1 MTTKD
6 LRERMQISKNTLTN
20 LVNEGLPS
28 LRMGAS
34 SQGDGRGTYRF
45 VWTDVIIWLRDS
57 SYTSDNYSIASD
69 DHEVNISVSGE
80 FQDDTS
86 THEGS

>member
-34 SQGDGRGTYRF
+34 SQGDGRGTDRF
-45 VWTDVIIWLRDS
+45 VWDDGIVWLRDR
-57 SYTSDNYSIASD
+57 SYTD
-69 DHEVNISVSGE
+69 EVNISISGE

>member
-1 MTTKD
+1 MEKLLTTKD

-45 VWTDVIIWLRDS
+45 VWTDVIIWLRDR
-57 SYTSDNYSIASD
+57 SYTD
-69 DHEVNISVSGE
+69 EVNISVSEE

>member
-1 MTTKD
+1 MEKLLTTKD

-45 VWTDVIIWLRDS
+45 VWDDVIVWLRDR
-57 SYTSDNYSIASD
+57 SYTD
-69 DHEVNISVSGE
+69 EVNISISGE
-80 FQDDTS
+80 CQDDTS

>member
-1 MTTKD
+1 MEKLLTTKD

-45 VWTDVIIWLRDS
+45 VWDDVIVWLRDR
-57 SYTSDNYSIASD
+57 SYTG
-69 DHEVNISVSGE
+69 EVNISISGE

>member
-1 MTTKD
+1 MEKLLTTKD

-45 VWTDVIIWLRDS
+45 VWTDVIIWLRDR
-57 SYTSDNYSIASD
+57 SYTD
-69 DHEVNISVSGE
+69 EVNISVSEE
-80 FQDDTS
+80 FQDATS

>member
-1 MTTKD
+1 MEKLLTTKD

-45 VWTDVIIWLRDS
+45 VWTDVIVWLRDR
-57 SYTSDNYSIASD
+57 SYTD
-69 DHEVNISVSGE
+69 EVNISISEE

-86 THEGS
+86 THEES

>member
-45 VWTDVIIWLRDS
+45 VWTDVIIWLRDR
-57 SYTSDNYSIASD
+57 SYTD
-69 DHEVNISVSGE
+69 EVIISVSEE
-80 FQDDTS
+80 FQDPTS
-86 THEGS
+86 TQEGS

>member
-1 MTTKD
+1 MEKLLTTKD

-45 VWTDVIIWLRDS
+45 VWTDVIIWLRDR
-57 SYTSDNYSIASD
+57 SYTD
-69 DHEVNISVSGE
+69 EVNISVSEE

-86 THEGS
+86 THEES

>member
-1 MTTKD
+1 MEKLLTTKD

-45 VWTDVIIWLRDS
+45 VWTDVIIWLRDR
-57 SYTSDNYSIASD
+57 SYTD
-69 DHEVNISVSGE
+69 EVIISVSEE
-80 FQDDTS
+80 FQDPTS
-86 THEGS
+86 TQEGS

>member
-1 MTTKD
+1 MEKLLTTKD

-45 VWTDVIIWLRDS
+45 VWTDVIVWLRDR
-57 SYTSDNYSIASD
+57 SYTD
-69 DHEVNISVSGE
+69 EVNISVSEE

-86 THEGS
+86 THEES